1 MRNSPSP
8 LLKTQRNISQRD
20 EKEMKKKVG
29 LGDSVRI

>member
-8 LLKTQRNISQRD
+8 LVRKQRNVSQRD

-29 LGDSVRI
+29 LGDRVRM